1 MNVEKVFENVTGR
14 KMTPDE
20 VTRYLKFQKEFEVPD
35 TDPTWMIF
43 VWFEYYQRI
52 FEQFPEKARVEA
64 VEVAQSLREASVKVT
79 EATSAEVKARREL
92 AAREI
97 VKMQEA
103 AKANIANA
111 LGSTLENEIRNAVGR
126 LQSQSNRPLHKK
138 WLIAVVVGLPIAVGL
153 GGWGL
158 WSFYTYAKNVEAAD
172 MAAYANPVSK
182 SFYDLMQCDRPGWKA
197 EWVKEKDGK
206 ELWCYPHADKDGNQY
221 GWRIR

>member
-64 VEVAQSLREASVKVT
+64 GEVSRSLREASVAVT
-79 EATSAEVKARREL
+79 SATSAEVKASREL

-97 VKMQEA
+97 VKMQEE
-103 AKANIANA
+103 AKRNIANA
-111 LGSTLENEIRNAVGR
+111 LGGTLENEIRNAVGR
-126 LQSQSNRPLHKK
+126 IQSQSNRPLHRK
-138 WLIAVVVGLPIAVGL
+138 WLIAMGVVVLVALGL
-153 GGWGL
+153 GGWGT
-158 WSFYTYAKNVEAAD
+158 WSFYQYARGVGENDGVEKAIPTVENFHKIFD
-172 MAAYANPVSK
+172 CK
-182 SFYDLMQCDRPGWKA
+182 IPGYKVTWSS
-197 EWVKEKDGK
+197 DGK
-206 ELWCYPHADKDGNQY
+206 KAFCVPGPDPKTGQIT
-221 GWRIR
+221 GVRIR